1 MSFLASIFGTI
12 LNFIYNIV
20 NNYGFAIILFS
31 ILLKIVLLPLSIK
44 QQKTMIKTTKIQE
57 QMKTL
62 QFKYKN
68 NPEKLNQETI
78 RLYKTENMSPFS
90 GCLSAILQLV
100 ILLAVF
106 YMVKSP
112 LTFVKNVSEEDINNY
127 KNELKSANLEVNEA
141 YPEISIIRHKGK
153 ENEKVYLNMDFLEL
167 DLSKVPMQNLSDP
180 KVYIIPILYIL
191 STFVSTRLTTSM
203 NKKDKDK
210 KLLNEHI
217 NSYEGESN
225 EVKQEAQEV
234 DMMEQTN
241 KSMSL
246 LMPIMSIS
254 ISLVAPLGL
263 ALYWLT
269 SNVLMI
275 LERFF
280 MNKYFKS
287 KEEKENVK

>member
-1 MSFLASIFGTI
+1 MSFLASIFGAI

-57 QMKTL
+57 QMKAL

-78 RLYKTENMSPFS
+78 RLYKSENMSPFS

-100 ILLAVF
+100 ILLSVF

-112 LTFVKNVSEEDINNY
+112 LTFVKGVSEEDINNY
-127 KNELKSANLEVNEA
+127 RNELKSANLEVNEA
-141 YPEISIIRHKGK
+141 YSEISIIRHKGK
-153 ENEKVYLNMDFLEL
+153 EDEKVCLNMDFLGL

-191 STFVSTRLTTSM
+191 STFISTKLTTSM

-210 KLLNEHI
+210 KLLKEHI
-217 NSYEGESN
+217 DDYEGESK
-225 EVKQEAQEV
+225 EVKQEVQEV

>member
-57 QMKTL
+57 QMKAL

-78 RLYKTENMSPFS
+78 RLYKSENMSPFS

-112 LTFVKNVSEEDINNY
+112 LTFVKGVSEEDINNY
-127 KNELKSANLEVNEA
+127 RNELQSANLEVNEA

-153 ENEKVYLNMDFLEL
+153 EDEKVYLNMDFLGL

-191 STFVSTRLTTSM
+191 STFISTKLTTNM

-217 NSYEGESN
+217 ENYEGESK
-225 EVKQEAQEV
+225 EVKQEVQEV

>member
-31 ILLKIVLLPLSIK
+31 ILLKVVLLPLSIK
-44 QQKTMIKTTKIQE
+44 QQKTMIKTTKLQE
-57 QMKTL
+57 QMKAL

-78 RLYKTENMSPFS
+78 RLYKSENMSPFS

-112 LTFVKNVSEEDINNY
+112 LTFVKGVSEEDINNY
-127 KNELKSANLEVNEA
+127 KNELQSANLEVNQA

-153 ENEKVYLNMDFLEL
+153 EDEKVYLNMEFLGL

-191 STFVSTRLTTSM
+191 STFICTKLTTSM

-210 KLLNEHI
+210 KLLNDHVED
-217 NSYEGESN
+217 YEGESK
-225 EVKQEAQEV
+225 EVKEEVQEV

-275 LERFF
+275 LERIF

>member
-57 QMKTL
+57 QMKAL

-78 RLYKTENMSPFS
+78 RLYKSENMSPFS

-112 LTFVKNVSEEDINNY
+112 LTFVKGVSEEDINNY
-127 KNELKSANLEVNEA
+127 RNELQSANLEVNEA

-153 ENEKVYLNMDFLEL
+153 EDEKVYLNMDFLGL

-180 KVYIIPILYIL
+180 KVYIIPTLYIL
-191 STFVSTRLTTSM
+191 STFISTKLTTNM

-217 NSYEGESN
+217 EDYEGESK
-225 EVKQEAQEV
+225 EVKQEVQEV

>member
-20 NNYGFAIILFS
+20 NNYGFAIIVFS
-31 ILLKIVLLPLSIK
+31 ILLKVVLLPLSIK
-44 QQKTMIKTTKIQE
+44 QQKTMIKTTKLQE
-57 QMKTL
+57 QMKAL

-78 RLYKTENMSPFS
+78 RLYKSENMSPFS

-112 LTFVKNVSEEDINNY
+112 LTFVKGVSEEDINNY
-127 KNELKSANLEVNEA
+127 KNELQSANLEVNQA

-153 ENEKVYLNMDFLEL
+153 EDEKVYLNMEFLGL

-191 STFVSTRLTTSM
+191 STFISTKLTTSM

-210 KLLNEHI
+210 KLLNDHVED
-217 NSYEGESN
+217 YEGESK
-225 EVKQEAQEV
+225 EVKEEVQEV

-275 LERFF
+275 LERIF

>member
-31 ILLKIVLLPLSIK
+31 ILLKVVLLPLSIK
-44 QQKTMIKTTKIQE
+44 QQKTMIKTTKLQE
-57 QMKTL
+57 QMKAL

-78 RLYKTENMSPFS
+78 RLYKSENMSPFS

-112 LTFVKNVSEEDINNY
+112 LTFVKGVSEEDINNY
-127 KNELKSANLEVNEA
+127 KNELQSANLEVNQA

-153 ENEKVYLNMDFLEL
+153 EDEKVYLNMEFLGL
-167 DLSKVPMQNLSDP
+167 DLSKVAMQNLSDP

-191 STFVSTRLTTSM
+191 STFISTKLTTSM

-210 KLLNEHI
+210 KLLNDHVEE
-217 NSYEGESN
+217 YEGESK
-225 EVKQEAQEV
+225 EVKEEVQEV

-275 LERFF
+275 LERVF

>member
-31 ILLKIVLLPLSIK
+31 ILLKVVLLPLSIK
-44 QQKTMIKTTKIQE
+44 QQKTMIKTTKLQE
-57 QMKTL
+57 QMKAL

-78 RLYKTENMSPFS
+78 RLYKSENMSPFS

-112 LTFVKNVSEEDINNY
+112 LTFVKGVSEEDINNY
-127 KNELKSANLEVNEA
+127 KNELQSANLEVNQA

-153 ENEKVYLNMDFLEL
+153 EDEKVYLNMEFLGL

-191 STFVSTRLTTSM
+191 SAFISTKLTTSM

-210 KLLNEHI
+210 KLLNDHVEE
-217 NSYEGESN
+217 YEGESK
-225 EVKQEAQEV
+225 EVKEEVQEV

-275 LERFF
+275 LERVF

>member
-1 MSFLASIFGTI
+1 MTDPIGNCILAGVNGAGKSTLYEA
-12 LNFIYNIV
+12 LNELKGMPRINTDEIV
-20 NNYGFAIILFS
+20 KERV
-31 ILLKIVLLPLSIK
+31 KIRINK
-44 QQKTMIKTTKIQE
+44 
-57 QMKTL
+57 
-62 QFKYKN
+62 
-68 NPEKLNQETI
+68 
-78 RLYKTENMSPFS
+78 
-90 GCLSAILQLV
+90 GGHG
-100 ILLAVF
+100 
-106 YMVKSP
+106 
-112 LTFVKNVSEEDINNY
+112 VSEEDINNY
-127 KNELKSANLEVNEA
+127 KNELQSANLEVNQA

-153 ENEKVYLNMDFLEL
+153 EDEKVYLNMEFLGL

-191 STFVSTRLTTSM
+191 STFISTKLTTSM

-210 KLLNEHI
+210 KLLNDHVED
-217 NSYEGESN
+217 YEGESK
-225 EVKQEAQEV
+225 EVKEEVQEV

-275 LERFF
+275 LERIF

>member
-20 NNYGFAIILFS
+20 NNYGLAIILFS
-31 ILLKIVLLPLSIK
+31 ILLKVVLLPLSIK
-44 QQKTMIKTTKIQE
+44 QQKTMIKTTKLQE
-57 QMKTL
+57 QMKAL

-78 RLYKTENMSPFS
+78 RLYKSENMSPFS

-112 LTFVKNVSEEDINNY
+112 LTFVKGVSEEDINNY
-127 KNELKSANLEVNEA
+127 KNELQSANLEVNQA

-153 ENEKVYLNMDFLEL
+153 EDEKVYLNMEFLGL

-191 STFVSTRLTTSM
+191 STFISTKLTTSM

-210 KLLNEHI
+210 KLLNDHVEE
-217 NSYEGESN
+217 YEGESK
-225 EVKQEAQEV
+225 EVKEEVQEV

-275 LERFF
+275 LERVF

>member
-1 MSFLASIFGTI
+1 MSFLASIFGAI

-57 QMKTL
+57 QMKAL

-78 RLYKTENMSPFS
+78 RLYKSENMSPFS

-100 ILLAVF
+100 ILLSVF

-112 LTFVKNVSEEDINNY
+112 LTFVKGVSEEDINNY
-127 KNELKSANLEVNEA
+127 RNELRSANLEVNEA

-153 ENEKVYLNMDFLEL
+153 EDEKVCLNMDFLGL
-167 DLSKVPMQNLSDP
+167 DLSKVPMQNLSEP

-191 STFVSTRLTTSM
+191 STFISTKLTTSM

-210 KLLNEHI
+210 KLLKEHI
-217 NSYEGESN
+217 DDYEGESK
-225 EVKQEAQEV
+225 EVKQEVQEV

>member
-31 ILLKIVLLPLSIK
+31 ILLKVVLLPLSIK
-44 QQKTMIKTTKIQE
+44 QQKTMIKTTKLQE
-57 QMKTL
+57 QMKAL

-78 RLYKTENMSPFS
+78 RLYKSENMSPFS

-106 YMVKSP
+106 YMVKRP
-112 LTFVKNVSEEDINNY
+112 LTFVKGVSEEDINNY
-127 KNELKSANLEVNEA
+127 KNELQSANLEVNQA

-153 ENEKVYLNMDFLEL
+153 EDEKVYLNMEFLGL

-191 STFVSTRLTTSM
+191 STFISTKLTTSM

-210 KLLNEHI
+210 KLLNDHVEE
-217 NSYEGESN
+217 YEGESK
-225 EVKQEAQEV
+225 EVKEEVQEV

-275 LERFF
+275 LERIF

>member
-31 ILLKIVLLPLSIK
+31 ILLKVVLLPLSIK
-44 QQKTMIKTTKIQE
+44 QQKTMIKTTKLQE
-57 QMKTL
+57 QMKAL

-78 RLYKTENMSPFS
+78 RLYKSENMSPFS

-112 LTFVKNVSEEDINNY
+112 LTFVKGVSEEDINNY
-127 KNELKSANLEVNEA
+127 KNELQSANLEVNQA

-153 ENEKVYLNMDFLEL
+153 EDEKVYLNMEFLGL

-191 STFVSTRLTTSM
+191 STFISTKLTTSM

-210 KLLNEHI
+210 KLLNDHVEE
-217 NSYEGESN
+217 YEGESK
-225 EVKQEAQEV
+225 EVKEEVQEV

-275 LERFF
+275 LERIF

>member
-31 ILLKIVLLPLSIK
+31 ILLKVVLLPLSIK
-44 QQKTMIKTTKIQE
+44 QQKTMIKTTKLQE
-57 QMKTL
+57 QMKAL

-78 RLYKTENMSPFS
+78 RLYKSENMSPFS

-112 LTFVKNVSEEDINNY
+112 LTFVKGVSEEDINNY
-127 KNELKSANLEVNEA
+127 KNELQSANLEVNQA

-153 ENEKVYLNMDFLEL
+153 EDEKVYLNMEFLGL

-191 STFVSTRLTTSM
+191 STFISTKLTTSM

-210 KLLNEHI
+210 KLLNDHVED
-217 NSYEGESN
+217 YEGESE
-225 EVKQEAQEV
+225 EVKEEVQEV

-275 LERFF
+275 LERIF

>member
-44 QQKTMIKTTKIQE
+44 QQKTMIKTTKLQE
-57 QMKTL
+57 QMKAL

-78 RLYKTENMSPFS
+78 RLYKSENMSPFS

-106 YMVKSP
+106 YMVQSP

-127 KNELKSANLEVNEA
+127 KNELQSEGLEVNQA

-153 ENEKVYLNMDFLEL
+153 EDEKVYLNMEFLGL

-191 STFVSTRLTTSM
+191 STFISTKLTTSM

-210 KLLNEHI
+210 KLLNDHVEE
-217 NSYEGESN
+217 YEGESK
-225 EVKQEAQEV
+225 EVKEEVQEV
-234 DMMEQTN
+234 EMMEQTN
-241 KSMSL
+241 KSMTL

-275 LERFF
+275 LERIF

>member
-31 ILLKIVLLPLSIK
+31 ILLKVVLLPLSIK
-44 QQKTMIKTTKIQE
+44 QQKTMIKTTKLQE
-57 QMKTL
+57 QMKAL

-78 RLYKTENMSPFS
+78 RLYKSENMSPFS

-112 LTFVKNVSEEDINNY
+112 LTFVKGVSEEDINNY
-127 KNELKSANLEVNEA
+127 KNELQSANLEVNQA

-153 ENEKVYLNMDFLEL
+153 EDEKVYLNMEFLGL

-191 STFVSTRLTTSM
+191 STFISTKLTTSM
-203 NKKDKDK
+203 NKNDKDK
-210 KLLNEHI
+210 KLLNDHVED
-217 NSYEGESN
+217 YEGESK
-225 EVKQEAQEV
+225 EVKEEVQEV

-275 LERFF
+275 LERIF

>member
-31 ILLKIVLLPLSIK
+31 ILLKVVLLPLSIK
-44 QQKTMIKTTKIQE
+44 QQKTMIKTTKLQE
-57 QMKTL
+57 QMKAL

-78 RLYKTENMSPFS
+78 RLYKSENMSPFS

-112 LTFVKNVSEEDINNY
+112 LTFVKGVSEEDINNY
-127 KNELKSANLEVNEA
+127 KNELQSANLEVNQA
-141 YPEISIIRHKGK
+141 YPEISIIRYKGK
-153 ENEKVYLNMDFLEL
+153 EDEKVYLNMEFLGL

-191 STFVSTRLTTSM
+191 STFISTKLTTSM

-210 KLLNEHI
+210 KLLNDHVEE
-217 NSYEGESN
+217 YEGESK
-225 EVKQEAQEV
+225 EVKEEVQEV

-275 LERFF
+275 LERVF

>member
-1 MSFLASIFGTI
+1 M
-12 LNFIYNIV
+12 
-20 NNYGFAIILFS
+20 
-31 ILLKIVLLPLSIK
+31 PLSIK
-44 QQKTMIKTTKIQE
+44 QQKTMIKTTKLQE
-57 QMKTL
+57 QMKAL

-78 RLYKTENMSPFS
+78 RLYKSENMSPFS

-112 LTFVKNVSEEDINNY
+112 LTFVKGVSEEDINNY
-127 KNELKSANLEVNEA
+127 KNELQSANLEVNQA

-153 ENEKVYLNMDFLEL
+153 EDEKVYLNMEFLGL

-191 STFVSTRLTTSM
+191 STFISTKLTTSM

-210 KLLNEHI
+210 KLLNDHVEE
-217 NSYEGESN
+217 YEGESK
-225 EVKQEAQEV
+225 EVKEEVQEV

-275 LERFF
+275 LERVF

>member
-31 ILLKIVLLPLSIK
+31 ILLKVVLLPLSIK
-44 QQKTMIKTTKIQE
+44 QQKTMIKTTKLQE
-57 QMKTL
+57 QMKAL

-78 RLYKTENMSPFS
+78 RLYKSENMSPFS

-106 YMVKSP
+106 YMVKRP
-112 LTFVKNVSEEDINNY
+112 LTFVKGVSEEDINNY
-127 KNELKSANLEVNEA
+127 KNELQSANLEVNQA

-153 ENEKVYLNMDFLEL
+153 EDEKVYLNMEFLGL

-191 STFVSTRLTTSM
+191 STFISTKLTTSM

-210 KLLNEHI
+210 KLLNDHVED
-217 NSYEGESN
+217 YEGESK
-225 EVKQEAQEV
+225 EVKEEVQEV

-275 LERFF
+275 LERIF

>member
-31 ILLKIVLLPLSIK
+31 ILLKVVLLPLSIK
-44 QQKTMIKTTKIQE
+44 QQKTMIKTTKLQE
-57 QMKTL
+57 QMKAL

-78 RLYKTENMSPFS
+78 RLYKSENMSPFS

-100 ILLAVF
+100 ILLALF

-112 LTFVKNVSEEDINNY
+112 LTFVKGVSEEDINNY
-127 KNELKSANLEVNEA
+127 KNELQSANLEVNQA

-153 ENEKVYLNMDFLEL
+153 EDEKVYLNMEFLGL

-191 STFVSTRLTTSM
+191 STFISTKLTTSM

-210 KLLNEHI
+210 KLLNDHVED
-217 NSYEGESN
+217 YEGESK
-225 EVKQEAQEV
+225 EVKEEVQEV

-275 LERFF
+275 LERIF

>member
-1 MSFLASIFGTI
+1 MSFLASIFGAI

-57 QMKTL
+57 QMKAL

-78 RLYKTENMSPFS
+78 RLYKSENMSPFS

-100 ILLAVF
+100 ILLSVF

-112 LTFVKNVSEEDINNY
+112 LTFVKGVSEEDINNY
-127 KNELKSANLEVNEA
+127 RNELKSANLEVNEA

-153 ENEKVYLNMDFLEL
+153 EDEKVCLNMDFLGL

-180 KVYIIPILYIL
+180 KVYIIPILYNL
-191 STFVSTRLTTSM
+191 STFISTKLTTSM

-210 KLLNEHI
+210 KLLKEHI
-217 NSYEGESN
+217 DDYEGESK
-225 EVKQEAQEV
+225 EVKQEVQEV

>member
-44 QQKTMIKTTKIQE
+44 QQKTMIKTTKLQE
-57 QMKTL
+57 QMKAL

-78 RLYKTENMSPFS
+78 RLYKSENMSPFS

-106 YMVKSP
+106 YMVQSP

-127 KNELKSANLEVNEA
+127 KNELQSEGLEVNQA

-153 ENEKVYLNMDFLEL
+153 EDEKVYLNMEFLGL

-191 STFVSTRLTTSM
+191 STFISTKLTTSM

-210 KLLNEHI
+210 KLLNDHVEE
-217 NSYEGESN
+217 YEGESK
-225 EVKQEAQEV
+225 EVKEEVQEV

-241 KSMSL
+241 KSMTL

-275 LERFF
+275 LERIF

>member
-31 ILLKIVLLPLSIK
+31 ILLKVVLLPLSIK
-44 QQKTMIKTTKIQE
+44 QQKTMIKTTKLQE
-57 QMKTL
+57 QMKAL

-78 RLYKTENMSPFS
+78 RLYKSENMSPFS

-112 LTFVKNVSEEDINNY
+112 LTFVKGVSEEDINNY
-127 KNELKSANLEVNEA
+127 KNELQSANLEVNQA

-153 ENEKVYLNMDFLEL
+153 EDEKVYLNMEFLGL

-191 STFVSTRLTTSM
+191 STFISTKLTTSM

-210 KLLNEHI
+210 KLLNDHVEE
-217 NSYEGESN
+217 YEGESK
-225 EVKQEAQEV
+225 EVKEEVQEV
-234 DMMEQTN
+234 DMMELI
-241 KSMSL
+241 K
-246 LMPIMSIS
+246 
-254 ISLVAPLGL
+254 VCH
-263 ALYWLT
+263 Y
-269 SNVLMI
+269 
-275 LERFF
+275 
-280 MNKYFKS
+280 
-287 KEEKENVK
+287 

>member
-31 ILLKIVLLPLSIK
+31 ILLKVVLLPLSIK
-44 QQKTMIKTTKIQE
+44 QQKTMIKTTKLQE
-57 QMKTL
+57 QMKAL

-78 RLYKTENMSPFS
+78 RLYKSENMSPFS

-112 LTFVKNVSEEDINNY
+112 LTFVEGVSEEDINNY
-127 KNELKSANLEVNEA
+127 KNELQSANLEVNQA

-153 ENEKVYLNMDFLEL
+153 EDEKVYLNMEFLGL

-191 STFVSTRLTTSM
+191 STFISTKLTTSM

-210 KLLNEHI
+210 KLLNDHVED
-217 NSYEGESN
+217 YEGESK
-225 EVKQEAQEV
+225 EVKEEVQEV

-275 LERFF
+275 LERIF

>member
-1 MSFLASIFGTI
+1 MAFLASIFGTI
-12 LNFIYNIV
+12 LYFIYNIV

-31 ILLKIVLLPLSIK
+31 VLLKIVLLPLSIK
-44 QQKTMIKTTKIQE
+44 QQRTMQKTSKIQE
-57 QMKTL
+57 QMKSL

-68 NPEKLNQETI
+68 DPEKLNQETMK
-78 RLYKTENMSPFS
+78 LYKSENMSPFS

-127 KNELKSANLEVNEA
+127 KNELQSANIEINQA
-141 YPEISIIRHKGK
+141 YPEISIIQHKGN
-153 ENEKVYLNMDFLEL
+153 EDEKVYLNMEFLGL
-167 DLSKVPMQNLSDP
+167 DLNKVPMQNLSDP

-191 STFVSTRLTTSM
+191 STFISTKISTNM

-210 KLLNEHI
+210 KLLNDHI
-217 NSYEGESN
+217 EEYEGESK
-225 EVKQEAQEV
+225 EVKKEVEEV
-234 DMMEQTN
+234 DMVEQTN

-280 MNKYFKS
+280 ISKYLKS
-287 KEEKENVK
+287 NEEK